1 MQLWAEPA
9 LPSST
14 HMYVSCCTY
23 TTAPPRSGA
32 VPTLA
37 FPTSVSRHR
46 VDFHHNSVLVSEDA
60 VQLHELVHC
69 LLVVG
74 TTEAE
79 EGGNLCSLLLR
90 QT

>member
-14 HMYVSCCTY
+14 HELLHLHHSP
-23 TTAPPRSGA
+23 AQRGA

-37 FPTSVSRHR
+37 FPTAVLRHR
-46 VDFHHNSVLVSEDA
+46 VDLHHDSVLVSEDA